1 MAFIDRQNI
10 GFVQGVHSYHEFGR
24 VTVTTKSGQ
33 LFSIW
38 LIFSQN
44 NSTIRSFKYSSTLT
58 IPLSNY
64 ATMSKEAYCM
74 YFSNVLSIII
84 VSVGYAD
91 HWVLVDQ
98 LHQHFLKVH
107 ITIFFCGLLTG
118 IIECGHTS
126 WLIFRTLN
134 GVIQGLRASFRAY
147 GLICYTPPVQTAN
160 ISLIRVLDYRFLMWS
175 VDLINFTQLIPI
187 STIKKITNRMGL
199 VWKSKLLFLLFLLF
213 SQCTQ
218 HQLWF
223 FIWVFDQ
230 SSWYATWWYIP
241 LNVCCCGMFPII

>member
-58 IPLSNY
+58 IPLSNS
-64 ATMSKEAYCM
+64 ATMSKVAYCM

-107 ITIFFCGLLTG
+107 ITIFFCGLPTG
-118 IIECGHTS
+118 TS

-134 GVIQGLRASFRAY
+134 GVIQGLRTSFRAY
-147 GLICYTPPVQTAN
+147 GHHSEP
-160 ISLIRVLDYRFLMWS
+160 
-175 VDLINFTQLIPI
+175 
-187 STIKKITNRMGL
+187 MG
-199 VWKSKLLFLLFLLF
+199 
-213 SQCTQ
+213 
-218 HQLWF
+218 
-223 FIWVFDQ
+223 
-230 SSWYATWWYIP
+230 
-241 LNVCCCGMFPII
+241 